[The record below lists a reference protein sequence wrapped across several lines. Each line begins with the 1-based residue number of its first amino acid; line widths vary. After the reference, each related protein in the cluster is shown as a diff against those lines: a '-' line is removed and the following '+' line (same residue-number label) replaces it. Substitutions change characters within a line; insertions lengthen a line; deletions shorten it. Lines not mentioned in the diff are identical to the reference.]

1 MEAMLTRNTWCW
13 KFLPRT
19 GRLQRRS
26 AATSLPNQEN
36 HRRDA
41 SSGLVQEQSVYA
53 SAKKRAQ
60 VSLGRVVGIQK
71 LFFDQPCKKILCEIL
86 GFVSIQAP
94 AQANILVDRL
104 PIGRNE
110 GIRGPGA
117 LRRVAAVCGC
127 DHRA

>member
-60 VSLGRVVGIQK
+60 MSLGRVVGIQK
-71 LFFDQPCKKILCEIL
+71 LFFDQPCKKTLCEIL
-86 GFVSIQAP
+86 RFFTIYTPPPSTF
-94 AQANILVDRL
+94 LLSRL
-104 PIGRNE
+104 LIPPHHPI
-110 GIRGPGA
+110 
-117 LRRVAAVCGC
+117 
-127 DHRA
+127 